1 MSTPARSTSPAAAEL
16 ALDVDPASMVAADDL
31 RDDAGDDLGDEIGG
45 GEAPGRADLPLEANP
60 ADVVEQDAAVPY
72 DDEER

>member
-16 ALDVDPASMVAADDL
+16 AVDVDPASMVMGDDL
-31 RDDAGDDLGDEIGG
+31 RDDAGDDTGGDT
-45 GEAPGRADLPLEANP
+45 AVGRVELPLEANP
-60 ADVVEQDAAVPY
+60 ADVVEQDADVPF